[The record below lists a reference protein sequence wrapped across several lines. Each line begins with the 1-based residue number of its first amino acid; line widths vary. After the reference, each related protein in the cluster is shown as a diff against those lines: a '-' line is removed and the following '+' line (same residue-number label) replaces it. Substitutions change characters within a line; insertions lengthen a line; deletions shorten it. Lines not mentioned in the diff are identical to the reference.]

1 MEKEFLE
8 EISGFNR
15 EFSLGGGGEALIQ
28 SRKQSET
35 LELEREVETLRRGAE
50 TILLSAGTVHLN
62 NSESHAQSF
71 CIFPTRQR
79 WS

>member
-15 EFSLGGGGEALIQ
+15 DFSLGGGGEALSH

-50 TILLSAGTVHLN
+50 TLLLSAGTF
-62 NSESHAQSF
+62 E
-71 CIFPTRQR
+71 
-79 WS
+79 

>member
-15 EFSLGGGGEALIQ
+15 DFSLGGGGEALIQ
-28 SRKQSET
+28 SRKRSET

-50 TILLSAGTVHLN
+50 TLLLSAGTVNLN